1 MNDFIHELFISDF
14 FSYFRL
20 SRVQLFESDPIG
32 HLVALIVADDKD
44 GDKLFFSITDGDDAK
59 DFYIN
64 PDQGNLVVAS
74 KLNFS
79 RKKLYNLTIEIT
91 DGRQQTHANVIIDIL
106 PMVTKRPQFKQQI
119 TQVIKLQNVKKITQN
134 DKSDKK
140 AESFFKNFVKKSE

>member
-1 MNDFIHELFISDF
+1 M
-14 FSYFRL
+14 
-20 SRVQLFESDPIG
+20 
-32 HLVALIVADDKD
+32 ADDKD

-91 DGRQQTHANVIIDIL
+91 DGRQQTHANVNIDIL

-119 TQVIKLQNVKKITQN
+119 TQVRNYNIVYHSSITFVNFWLQRQPIEPFC
-134 DKSDKK
+134 KS
-140 AESFFKNFVKKSE
+140 FCVTV

>member
-1 MNDFIHELFISDF
+1 MHEWLRTWIFSYVIF

-106 PMVTKRPQFKQQI
+106 PMITKRPQFKQQI
-119 TQVIKLQNVKKITQN
+119 TKVITNYKISKNFKTMSK
-134 DKSDKK
+134 DDKK
-140 AESFFKNFVKKSE
+140 L

>member
-1 MNDFIHELFISDF
+1 MWF

-106 PMVTKRPQFKQQI
+106 PMITKRPQFKQQI
-119 TQVIKLQNVKKITQN
+119 TKVITNYKLSKNLKEVPWQVPQASSLAVKSKPGGLSRWN
-134 DKSDKK
+134 
-140 AESFFKNFVKKSE
+140 

>member
-1 MNDFIHELFISDF
+1 M
-14 FSYFRL
+14 L

-106 PMVTKRPQFKQQI
+106 PMITKRPQFKQQI
-119 TQVIKLQNVKKITQN
+119 TQVRNYKMSKKCQ
-134 DKSDKK
+134 KMSKK
-140 AESFFKNFVKKSE
+140 RL